1 MQLHTISKTH
11 KGKRRKRVGRGGKR
25 GTYSGKGI
33 KGQKSRAGRRMR
45 PEIRDIIKKLP
56 KRRGYREPKLGTKPV
71 AINIGV
77 LDAVFS
83 AGDTVSPQTLVKA
96 GLMSARGS
104 KRGGVKI
111 LGTGT
116 LGKKLIISGC
126 TVSKSAKDA
135 IIKQGGSIKNGLTTN
150 NK

>member
-11 KGKRRKRVGRGGKR
+11 QGRRRKRVGRGGKR

-116 LGKKLIISGC
+116 LSKKLIISGC
-126 TVSKSAKDA
+126 TVSKSAKEQ
-135 IIKQGGSIKNGLTTN
+135 IVKQGGSIVASN
-150 NK
+150 